1 VWGEEQTDDVVG
13 DELETFSVWD
23 GDLVQIS
30 TSGLFTAVTVIP
42 VTVPAQPVEPTPVD
56 ASIAFEDIL
65 YWVGTGSDSAV
76 FIVNYAQPDTAFA
89 WGYLFNGT
97 TTAETMANNIAA
109 ADPRLEISGSP
120 SMGGDI
126 RFALEN
132 GDTLGLS
139 PVGELGYNFWWTNLN
154 GVSADAGANST
165 IHNGDVFKYG
175 DLNSAIGWD
184 YMGGYFMQEAWEK
197 VPTPVSVPDTTGHV
211 GIYDADAD
219 FIFTVWP
226 NPATMRVNVEAFR
239 DTEAQLFD
247 LAGRQ
252 VGKYKLVQGANT
264 IDISGLANGVY
275 MLRAGGTVRKIVKRS

>member
-1 VWGEEQTDDVVG
+1 
-13 DELETFSVWD
+13 
-23 GDLVQIS
+23 
-30 TSGLFTAVTVIP
+30 
-42 VTVPAQPVEPTPVD
+42 
-56 ASIAFEDIL
+56 
-65 YWVGTGSDSAV
+65 
-76 FIVNYAQPDTAFA
+76 
-89 WGYLFNGT
+89 
-97 TTAETMANNIAA
+97 
-109 ADPRLEISGSP
+109 
-120 SMGGDI
+120 MGGDI

-197 VPTPVSVPDTTGHV
+197 VPTPVSVPDTTDHV

-239 DTEAQLFD
+239 DAEAQLFD

-252 VGKYKLVQGANT
+252 VGKYGLVQGANT

-275 MLRAGGTVRKIVKRS
+275 ILRAGGTVRKIVKRS